1 MLANRGMNM
10 QKSIPIRVR
19 IFNHSD
25 REFVTS
31 LIARFSEFELPV
43 WRTKDEVDN
52 MNRISLQKA
61 MEELEPGS
69 VIFIAE
75 DEFKERAG
83 FIHVQT
89 QID

>member
-1 MLANRGMNM
+1 M

-31 LIARFSEFELPV
+31 LIARFSEFELPAS
-43 WRTKDEVDN
+43 RMKNDVDN
-52 MNRISLQKA
+52 ANRISLQKA

-69 VIFIAE
+69 VISSLKMNLRTCRFYSCP
-75 DEFKERAG
+75 DPN
-83 FIHVQT
+83 
-89 QID
+89 